1 MTQTATLLVLFSGL
15 LSAHE
20 QKSLAHFAKQRGME
34 VIAPAPTPRAPYPR
48 YRAEFVGDL
57 EGRLDEARTLASSLD
72 EERALVVLDA
82 LERDLLRSPELPQ
95 ASFLLAER
103 HRLAASVVRRQ
114 PDGATRVEAL
124 VAKARVLE
132 GARAAAFG
140 EPSEPLLPESGA
152 IPVRFADL
160 GFRDVLEL
168 DGEPGAAERWARP
181 GLHHLRVLRA
191 GELVWA
197 GFVDVPKP
205 PPGGRRELRLGV
217 RPLAACSRE
226 DLTGVDARAASP
238 VPPAGIACPR
248 WLAVRRAFGRLE
260 VADCSRSTCGSFAP
274 VPDAFESRPT
284 LPDWA
289 KPVIAGAGTAG
300 VVLGLLWATG
310 AFSPETPPDR
320 TSFVYRGPR

>member
-15 LSAHE
+15 LTTHE
-20 QKSLAHFAKQRGME
+20 QKSLAHFAKRRGTE
-34 VIAPAPTPRAPYPR
+34 VIAPAPTPAAPYPR
-48 YRAEFVGDL
+48 YRADLVGDL

-72 EERALVVLDA
+72 ETQALVVLDA

-103 HRLAASVVRRQ
+103 HRIAASVVRQQ
-114 PDGATRVEAL
+114 PDAATRVEAL

-132 GARAAAFG
+132 GDRAAAFG
-140 EPSEPLLPESGA
+140 EPAEPLLPESPA
-152 IPVRFADL
+152 VALRFADVEA
-160 GFRDVLEL
+160 RDVLEL
-168 DGEPGAAERWARP
+168 DGEPGAKERWARP
-181 GLHHLRVLRA
+181 GLHHVRVLRA

-197 GFVDVPKP
+197 GFVDVAAAS
-205 PPGGRRELRLGV
+205 PGSRRELRLGV

-238 VPPAGIACPR
+238 IPPDGIACAR

-260 VADCSRSTCGSFAP
+260 VAECSRSTCGAFQP
-274 VPDAFESRPT
+274 LPDATEARPT

-300 VVLGLLWATG
+300 VVLGLLWAAG
-310 AFSPETPPDR
+310 AFSPETPPGR
-320 TSFVYRGPR
+320 TTFVYRGPP